1 MEKKSLFLILL
12 FSMFIITHSKT
23 CSSPNQITKLECF
36 NNILYFD
43 FENRQYRAGH
53 FAMNEKGDMIIEYSY
68 EQYRLFYGLKNN
80 GKDYFSEGT
89 KEIEII
95 SDTLDSNVIKRYE
108 STNCFVS
115 LKNDTN
121 KEEEYLM
128 SISTNISILELHDF
142 EKNKYNI
149 EEASLAF
156 DSENGIN
163 SYIFQILE
171 AKIEDS
177 NYYFC
182 VYILKDDSQYN
193 ITIKRFGLS
202 NFNFDSFI
210 EATPIPVQITNGKRI
225 TSSIIIDYYD
235 LIAIFYMRTSRIKA
249 NFYNYDLEYKGT
261 SEIGGYNGMSVFQY
275 PDGLFFKS
283 CYLYDQYIAFFYFH
297 NEDSYFNILFLSNES
312 ESYSLSIINSFYFSS
327 ITLMPNIT
335 MNEFLKID
343 NDRLIFLTYREIT
356 LNYIIFILFDLYNN
370 FTDIKV
376 RQYYYSFMSETISKV
391 NKEISAIIY
400 NGFLILSATVL
411 SRETGNDFSI
421 LLMFGY
427 PRGTDFEIDIFP
439 YLMDTGYYDISN
451 NLYKFLNKTAVIDNN
466 IFTYELMDQIKL
478 ISIPDEILFFNGND
492 NSIILNNDTIDVNYL
507 LKQNEGMIKE
517 NKYYY
522 LDYQFLVKESEY
534 SNFYGKY
541 PSQVI
546 GSDSNLTEYFIPKI
560 LGGRTNTLQFK
571 LCHNYCNT
579 CKAYGSSEIDQK
591 CETCLDNYSYY
602 NLEQWNNNCIP
613 EGYFFDVE
621 NNSIEQCTPDNSK
634 FYINVDNNKTICFKD
649 SYECPSGYPDYNDI
663 TKECKNITRSNDPN
677 IILTT
682 QIEVETEG
690 LIEEQIE
697 TNIDQEKYSTSYIS
711 SNLPFTNEEIMKKI
725 DNELLKIYTVENN
738 SLEIKGENYT
748 IFQLTTTINE
758 LMRYYRSDINENGLS
773 IILLGNCE
781 TLLKVA
787 YHIDNNSSLIIKK
800 YERLTIAAERNVQ
813 FEVYHPITKQKLN
826 LSICDKQSVNIYIPI
841 EIDEKLIELYNDLQ
855 KSGYDLFNID
865 DPFYNDIC
873 CPFKSENSTD
883 VLLTDRK
890 NDYYNNNYTTCQSNC
905 QYSSFDSRYKFL
917 KCECKVIV
925 DDIDIYDFDKFSKK
939 IYKNFHYILKNSNY
953 KTMKCYK
960 LVFNA
965 KYLKKN
971 IGSFIIILF
980 FIGFLSL
987 LIIYLIKGI
996 TPLREE
1002 VNKIINNKN
1011 KNVKID
1017 NLENIIINKNI
1028 NVNMDEKHNIIELDP
1043 KKENKDIVNKN
1054 LFGEKTIQKKRR
1066 VKNKKKRKT
1075 IYANISNT
1083 FKNEN
1088 NKINDNF
1095 KSQDIIYDNSDKVNN
1110 NVSNNNDNNLDE
1122 LDFNNL
1128 NYDKAIELDK
1138 RKFIQIYWSKL
1149 KRKHLIIFTFFSQND
1164 YNLIYI
1170 KIARFI
1176 FLICTSMATNVLFF
1190 FDSSMHK
1197 IYLDYGKY
1205 NFVQQIPQILYSSII
1220 SLIMDILI
1228 SFLSNTDI
1236 NIYQIKQLK
1245 EGETEQ
1251 INKILKKIKIK
1262 LITFFIITFIFI
1274 LFYWYLISSF
1284 CAVYNNTQ
1292 IIYIKDFITSFCLGL
1307 VYPFVIQLCFTF
1319 IRIFSLKKNSNFR
1332 SLLYKFC

>member
-1 MEKKSLFLILL
+1 M
-12 FSMFIITHSKT
+12 
-23 CSSPNQITKLECF
+23 
-36 NNILYFD
+36 
-43 FENRQYRAGH
+43 
-53 FAMNEKGDMIIEYSY
+53 
-68 EQYRLFYGLKNN
+68 
-80 GKDYFSEGT
+80 
-89 KEIEII
+89 
-95 SDTLDSNVIKRYE
+95 
-108 STNCFVS
+108 
-115 LKNDTN
+115 
-121 KEEEYLM
+121 
-128 SISTNISILELHDF
+128 
-142 EKNKYNI
+142 
-149 EEASLAF
+149 
-156 DSENGIN
+156 
-163 SYIFQILE
+163 
-171 AKIEDS
+171 
-177 NYYFC
+177 
-182 VYILKDDSQYN
+182 
-193 ITIKRFGLS
+193 
-202 NFNFDSFI
+202 
-210 EATPIPVQITNGKRI
+210 
-225 TSSIIIDYYD
+225 
-235 LIAIFYMRTSRIKA
+235 
-249 NFYNYDLEYKGT
+249 
-261 SEIGGYNGMSVFQY
+261 
-275 PDGLFFKS
+275 
-283 CYLYDQYIAFFYFH
+283 
-297 NEDSYFNILFLSNES
+297 
-312 ESYSLSIINSFYFSS
+312 
-327 ITLMPNIT
+327 
-335 MNEFLKID
+335 
-343 NDRLIFLTYREIT
+343 
-356 LNYIIFILFDLYNN
+356 
-370 FTDIKV
+370 
-376 RQYYYSFMSETISKV
+376 
-391 NKEISAIIY
+391 
-400 NGFLILSATVL
+400 ILSATVL

-649 SYECPSGYPDYNDI
+649 SYECPSGYPDYNDT
-663 TKECKNITRSNDPN
+663 TKECKNITRPIDPN

-682 QIEVETEG
+682 QIEVET
-690 LIEEQIE
+690 EEQIE

-711 SNLPFTNEEIMKKI
+711 ANLPFTNEEIMKKI

-826 LSICDKQSVNIYIPI
+826 LSICDKESVNIYIPI

-953 KTMKCYK
+953 KTLMQ
-960 LVFNA
+960 
-965 KYLKKN
+965 N
-971 IGSFIIILF
+971 I
-980 FIGFLSL
+980 
-987 LIIYLIKGI
+987 
-996 TPLREE
+996 
-1002 VNKIINNKN
+1002 
-1011 KNVKID
+1011 
-1017 NLENIIINKNI
+1017 
-1028 NVNMDEKHNIIELDP
+1028 
-1043 KKENKDIVNKN
+1043 
-1054 LFGEKTIQKKRR
+1054 
-1066 VKNKKKRKT
+1066 
-1075 IYANISNT
+1075 
-1083 FKNEN
+1083 
-1088 NKINDNF
+1088 
-1095 KSQDIIYDNSDKVNN
+1095 
-1110 NVSNNNDNNLDE
+1110 
-1122 LDFNNL
+1122 
-1128 NYDKAIELDK
+1128 
-1138 RKFIQIYWSKL
+1138 L
-1149 KRKHLIIFTFFSQND
+1149 KRI
-1164 YNLIYI
+1164 
-1170 KIARFI
+1170 
-1176 FLICTSMATNVLFF
+1176 
-1190 FDSSMHK
+1190 
-1197 IYLDYGKY
+1197 
-1205 NFVQQIPQILYSSII
+1205 
-1220 SLIMDILI
+1220 
-1228 SFLSNTDI
+1228 
-1236 NIYQIKQLK
+1236 
-1245 EGETEQ
+1245 
-1251 INKILKKIKIK
+1251 
-1262 LITFFIITFIFI
+1262 
-1274 LFYWYLISSF
+1274 
-1284 CAVYNNTQ
+1284 
-1292 IIYIKDFITSFCLGL
+1292 
-1307 VYPFVIQLCFTF
+1307 
-1319 IRIFSLKKNSNFR
+1319 
-1332 SLLYKFC
+1332 